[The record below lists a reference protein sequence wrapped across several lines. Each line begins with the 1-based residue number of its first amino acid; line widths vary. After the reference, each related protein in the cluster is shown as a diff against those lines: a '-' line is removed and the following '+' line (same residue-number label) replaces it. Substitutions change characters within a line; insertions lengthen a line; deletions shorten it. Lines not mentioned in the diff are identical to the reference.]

1 MRFLRRF
8 LIVAVAG
15 ASGVIS
21 AASPLPLTAATPW
34 TATWIDASVHLDGAE
49 RRLSVDGTLR
59 LRAGDPQDTVSL
71 VLGPGGLR
79 FDSCEVAGA
88 TVSFSSQRDSCRVTF
103 ITLQSPGREVTVR
116 FRTSGQGEISRSVI
130 VKTEG
135 ALVSPGGGWYPVVAT
150 APAPTDPRVPGTLRF
165 DVPQEWR
172 TISNGVM
179 IDSSVIGGR
188 RRESWLARRPV
199 YRSVVAAPFIT
210 RLSHHGAT
218 PVTVGLLPRHVDR
231 AEAYAEAV
239 PRMVQVLETLF
250 GPYPFESFGV
260 AEIPHA
266 VAPPG
271 FAGRAEAGYFVAHT
285 DALAGPGVNVPV
297 FAHELVH
304 MWFPLVVDSR
314 PPGDDMMDEAIAN
327 YGVVAYLA
335 ATEGFARARRE
346 LVEGHPDFS
355 MRGYF
360 HHLRLGVDEPLM
372 ADYSPL
378 IARAKGPLVYDML
391 RQRVG
396 DSVFFGTWQS
406 LRGTYEAQGI
416 SLTEFRNEIRQR
428 VPDDTG
434 LQTFFA
440 QWLDRAGAPE
450 LHAAW
455 TQAAGR
461 VRLRLTQHGDPYDLR
476 VPVRIRSTVG
486 TADTL
491 LHVRQASE
499 DFEVPVTGQVTGV
512 ELDPEHSLLLWHS
525 RFGPPPSAPRSW
537 TSERWEPWFAEELL
551 WLMRHYE
558 GAGVHILVRDRGQPR
573 PMRSYRRDGG
583 GASDPQVVAAL
594 GEAVNRVA
602 PTGDADGGA
611 RSSWAESPFGALLIV
626 DHPATGSRMAVLASE
641 GWGRYQLAVHAAQ
654 RLALQ
659 LGWGHPERIGR

>member
-1 MRFLRRF
+1 M
-8 LIVAVAG
+8 
-15 ASGVIS
+15 
-21 AASPLPLTAATPW
+21 
-34 TATWIDASVHLDGAE
+34 ATWIDASVHLDGAG

-59 LRAGDPQDTVSL
+59 VQAGDPPETFTL

-79 FDSCEVAGA
+79 FDSVEVAGA
-88 TVSFSSQRDSCRVTF
+88 VVSFSGRRDSCRVSFGTS
-103 ITLQSPGREVTVR
+103 LSPGREVTVR

-130 VKTEG
+130 VRPEG
-135 ALVSPGGGWYPVVAT
+135 ALVSPGGVWYPLVAAAS
-150 APAPTDPRVPGTLRF
+150 APPDPRVPGTLRF
-165 DVPQEWR
+165 DVPAEWR
-172 TISNGVM
+172 TISNGVL
-179 IDSSVIGGR
+179 INSSVIGGR
-188 RRESWLARRPV
+188 RRESWVARRPV

-210 RLSHHGAT
+210 RVSHQGAT

-250 GPYPFESFGV
+250 GPYPFEGFGV

-285 DALAGPGVNVPV
+285 DALAVPGVNVPV

-304 MWFPLVVDSR
+304 MWFPLIVDSR

-335 ATEGFARARRE
+335 ATEGPTRARQE

-360 HHLRLGVDEPLM
+360 HYLRLGVDEPLM

-378 IARAKGPLVYDML
+378 IARAKGPLVYDLL

-406 LRGTYEAQGI
+406 LRGTYETQGI
-416 SLTEFRNEIRQR
+416 SLTEFRNEIRQH
-428 VPDDTG
+428 VPGDTG

-450 LHAAW
+450 LHAEW
-455 TQAAGR
+455 TQTTGQL
-461 VRLRLTQHGDPYDLR
+461 RLRLTQRGDAYELR

-486 TADTL
+486 TVDTL
-491 LHVRQASE
+491 LHVRRASE
-499 DFEVPVTGQVTGV
+499 DFAVPVTGRVTGI
-512 ELDPEHSLLLWHS
+512 ELDPEHSLLLWHP

-537 TSERWEPWFAEELL
+537 AAARWELWFAGELQ

-558 GAGVHILVRDRGQPR
+558 GERVHILFRDRGR
-573 PMRSYRRDGG
+573 LESMRSYRRDGG
-583 GASDPQVVAAL
+583 GAVDPQAAAAL
-594 GEAVNRVA
+594 RDAISRTA
-602 PTGDADGGA
+602 PGSDADSDA
-611 RSSWAESPFGALLIV
+611 RSRWVESPFGVLLV
-626 DHPATGSRMAVLASE
+626 VEHPATGGRVAVLARE

-654 RLALQ
+654 RLAIQ
-659 LGWGHPERIGR
+659 VGWGRPERIGR